1 MPYLLDTTI
10 ANLEQPK
17 KFANTGGNTE
27 CVEFV
32 RQACRAPKTTLWIKG
47 ESVMAASPG
56 TIQRGTAIATFDED
70 GRYPTDTKGKHA
82 AVYLSHGP
90 NGIRVLDQWNS
101 QGAVKERTI
110 YDKKPGIP
118 RVNSAKNYFVIE

>member
-32 RQACRAPKTTLWIKG
+32 RQACRAPTTTLWVKG
-47 ESVMAASPG
+47 ASVMAASPG
-56 TIQRGTAIATFDED
+56 TLQRGTAIATCDQD

-90 NGIRVLDQWNS
+90 NG
-101 QGAVKERTI
+101 VKERTI